1 MIILDTNVLSA
12 LMRPVPDSRILSWIN
27 LQPRISL
34 WTTSVT
40 VLELRFGVQIMPSGR
55 RQSVLAQALDAALE
69 KIEHR
74 VAAFDLSAS
83 QHAADLAAL
92 RRKQGRP
99 GEFRDTMIAGIVL
112 AHNASLATGNTVHFQ
127 DIKATVINPWTA

>member
-12 LMRPVPDSRILSWIN
+12 IMRPVPDPQVLAWMN
-27 LQPRISL
+27 QQPRTSL

-40 VLELRFGVQIMPSGR
+40 VLELRFGVQIMPPGR
-55 RQSVLAQALDAALE
+55 RQSALVQALAAAME
-69 KIEHR
+69 KVEHR
-74 VAAFDLSAS
+74 VAPFDLSAA

-92 RRKQGRP
+92 RKKQGRP

-112 AHNASLATGNTVHFQ
+112 AYNASLATGNTAHFQ
-127 DIKATVINPWTA
+127 DIQARIINPWTA